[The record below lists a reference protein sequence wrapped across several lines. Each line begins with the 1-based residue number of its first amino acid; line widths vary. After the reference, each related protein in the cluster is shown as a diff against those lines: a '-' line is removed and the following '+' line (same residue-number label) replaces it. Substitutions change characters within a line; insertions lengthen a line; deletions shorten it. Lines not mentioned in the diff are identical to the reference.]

1 MYNDYL
7 PQGKDALLFND
18 IKCNV
23 AGLFLCSQM
32 IIDVMKIIEYKFA
45 ARLPISEIYGSLP
58 VKWNSGRLILF
69 KQRIQKDIKKE
80 FELLKENK
88 IIPVLTFSNP
98 LLSKKDLDDV
108 ICNELL
114 DNIAQYGGIVIVASN
129 LLEEYIRNRYP
140 SLKIEA
146 SIIKTVL
153 SDKSRTTNYYNELS
167 KNYYKY
173 VVHVNDNSNF
183 SLLKKINKKNA
194 EIILNERC
202 YRFCSIRR
210 EHYLSIANEQISQSE
225 SRYKDNNFL
234 NVCPA
239 IPETKQLYSKRRNIS
254 MTLDEYKAIH
264 NLGFLNYK
272 IQGRTNGIH
281 TNIFDLLRFTLEPSV
296 AFTQAFP
303 IISEYIDEVQ

>member
-1 MYNDYL
+1 M
-7 PQGKDALLFND
+7 
-18 IKCNV
+18 
-23 AGLFLCSQM
+23 
-32 IIDVMKIIEYKFA
+32 
-45 ARLPISEIYGSLP
+45 
-58 VKWNSGRLILF
+58 ILF

-183 SLLKKINKKNA
+183 SLLKKMA
-194 EIILNERC
+194 M
-202 YRFCSIRR
+202 
-210 EHYLSIANEQISQSE
+210 SQQTVD
-225 SRYKDNNFL
+225 K
-234 NVCPA
+234 
-239 IPETKQLYSKRRNIS
+239 
-254 MTLDEYKAIH
+254 
-264 NLGFLNYK
+264 
-272 IQGRTNGIH
+272 
-281 TNIFDLLRFTLEPSV
+281 
-296 AFTQAFP
+296 
-303 IISEYIDEVQ
+303 